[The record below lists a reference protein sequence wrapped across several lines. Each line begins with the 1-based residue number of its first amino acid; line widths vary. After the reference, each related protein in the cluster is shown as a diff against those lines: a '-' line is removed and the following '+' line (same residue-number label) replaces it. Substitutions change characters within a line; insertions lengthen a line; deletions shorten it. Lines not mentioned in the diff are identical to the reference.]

1 MPDRAREQGAVLI
14 DYDLDNAEVGLITRV
29 SHNRAG
35 KSEAGMGVAMGDWN
49 LDGALDL
56 FFTNH
61 DLVTNT
67 LYQNE
72 GGGSFADRMATAK
85 LG

>member
-1 MPDRAREQGAVLI
+1 
-14 DYDLDNAEVGLITRV
+14 
-29 SHNRAG
+29 
-35 KSEAGMGVAMGDWN
+35 MGDWN